1 MKKREIDMKLKTA
14 GYIITM
20 LFFAGTI
27 LSAAEEMKPI
37 QLLKPRMSGGKPLM
51 QALKERQTLRNIDSK
66 ELPAQIF
73 SDLLWA
79 AFGINR
85 PESGKHTAP
94 SAMNRQEIDIYA
106 ATPKGL
112 YLYNAKLNTLEPLV
126 SHDIRPLC
134 NMQPAALTAPVVLL
148 YTADY
153 LKMGSAQTDMKDFYS
168 AADTGFI
175 SQNVYLFCASEGLAT
190 VVMGAIDKDRL
201 SKEMRLRPEQK
212 VILIQPVGYPK
223 Q

>member
-1 MKKREIDMKLKTA
+1 MRLKTA
-14 GYIITM
+14 CCIITM
-20 LFFAGTI
+20 LFFAGTV
-27 LSAAEEMKPI
+27 LPAAKEMQSI

-51 QALKERQTLRNIDSK
+51 QALKERQTLRNISSK

-79 AFGINR
+79 AFGVNR
-85 PESGKHTAP
+85 PEIGKRTAP
-94 SAMNRQEIDIYA
+94 SAVNWQEMDIYV

-112 YLYNAKLNTLEPLV
+112 YLYNAKENMLEPLV

-148 YTADY
+148 YVADY
-153 LKMGSAQTDMKDFYS
+153 LKMGKAQKEMKDFYS

-201 SKEMRLRPEQK
+201 SKEMNLRAEQK
-212 VILIQPVGYPK
+212 VILVQPVGYPR